1 MDEIILSNNS
11 GNLVVNQ
18 KYITPVGSVLCYA
31 GQVVPVGWLFC
42 NGSEVS
48 KIQYEQL
55 YLTIGDHYGT
65 PLNPNNFMLPNLEQ
79 RLPLGKSSFNNLG
92 DTSGNQTITLDV
104 NQIPAHTHTGTTTTN
119 GQHDHSG
126 NIASSGLHTHS
137 GTTSTDGTHNHT
149 GTTSTDGTHTHSS
162 NAIGGYGNYG
172 LCISNGAST
181 VQSTDSSPNELNV
194 WTNPGAL
201 TIYNS
206 GAHSHSLNVANNGSH
221 SHTLNVDTNGTHTH
235 TIDIVDNGSHNHTF
249 TTSSVG
255 SGSSIN
261 IMNPYIILNYIIKY

>member
-1 MDEIILSNNS
+1 MEEIILSYEL

-18 KYITPVGSVLCYA
+18 KYITPIGSILCYA
-31 GQVVPVGWLFC
+31 GQVVPNGWLFC

-55 YLTIGDHYGT
+55 YLAIGDHYGT
-65 PLNPNNFMLPNLEQ
+65 PLNPNNFILPNLEQ
-79 RLPLGKSSFNNLG
+79 RLPLGKSSSNNLG
-92 DTSGNQTITLDV
+92 DTSGNQTITLGV

-126 NIASSGLHTHS
+126 NIASSGLHAHT

-149 GTTSTDGTHTHSS
+149 ATDLGHAHSYNDAYFAENRGGGTNIYGTSSSTDYDNDYIYRTPTPITST
-162 NAIGGYGNYG
+162 GYAN
-172 LCISNGAST
+172 I
-181 VQSTDSSPNELNV
+181 
-194 WTNPGAL
+194 
-201 TIYNS
+201 
-206 GAHSHSLNVANNGSH
+206 NVANNGAH
-221 SHTLNVDTNGTHTH
+221 SHTLNVANNGTHTH
-235 TIDIVDNGSHNHTF
+235 TIDIVNNGSHNHTF